1 MAANGRLYSKGVIS
15 KRIIIP
21 FDKITND
28 IQRVLL
34 NRVIK
39 KYEDKCILE
48 GYIKKKFLQNL
59 TTQFW
64 NY

>member
-48 GYIKKKFLQNL
+48 GYIKKFLQNL

>member
-34 NRVIK
+34 KGN
-39 KYEDKCILE
+39 
-48 GYIKKKFLQNL
+48 
-59 TTQFW
+59 
-64 NY
+64 